1 MRTVRSSTLSLLTE
15 PETQLVHQSAP
26 RNLTELSERQLKQ
39 HVARARRLRDKYQGL
54 AKRQTREARRKAP
67 ARGQRTEGSPGTER
81 KAALFD
87 QALERFEKRLE
98 KLTRA
103 AQRPAP
109 RTAKRPAS
117 VRSEAPPKRRATPRR
132 ATSPAAPVVS
142 RKTKRGATA
151 PMARKA
157 RSGAA
162 KEQGFNLRRRNAQV
176 SASVRQ
182 SQARR
187 DRRR

>member
-1 MRTVRSSTLSLLTE
+1 MRTIRSSTLSLLTE
-15 PETQLVHQSAP
+15 PEVRLVHQSAP
-26 RNLTELSERQLKQ
+26 RGLAELSERQLKQ

-54 AKRQTREARRKAP
+54 AERQTREARRKVP
-67 ARGQRTEGSPGTER
+67 ARGQRTEGSQNTER
-81 KAALFD
+81 KAELFH

-98 KLTRA
+98 KLTGA

-109 RTAKRPAS
+109 RAAKRPAS
-117 VRSEAPPKRRATPRR
+117 ARSEGPAKRRATPRR
-132 ATSPAAPVVS
+132 ATSPGAPVVS

-151 PMARKA
+151 PMTKKA
-157 RSGAA
+157 RSGAGKA
-162 KEQGFNLRRRNAQV
+162 QGFNLRRRNAQV
-176 SASVRQ
+176 SARVRQ